1 MAQLRRLPGQLV
13 IAWKH
18 HWPYYVAEAMGLAC
32 FLCCASMAT
41 VLLQHPA
48 SPVRQALN
56 SAIARRSV
64 LGVVMGLVS
73 VSIAYSSWGKR
84 SGAHINPAVP
94 LAFWWLGS
102 ISSVDALWC
111 VVAQSTGAIAAGQL
125 MFLVLGR
132 LYADSP
138 VHYVMTKPMPQ
149 PLGEPIAFAAEFVIS
164 LLMMFLLLWALQNKK
179 IKDKAGWLV
188 GGLIAVYILVESPY
202 SGMSL
207 NPARSVG
214 SAVAAGDYH
223 GLWVYWLAPP
233 AAMWTAALLF
243 RRFCQRALSSRALG
257 TGCRPDS
264 CLPHYPQDKVGA
276 E

>member
-1 MAQLRRLPGQLV
+1 MAQLRRLPDQLAL
-13 IAWKH
+13 AWKC
-18 HWPYYVAEAMGLAC
+18 HWPHYVTEAVGLAY
-32 FLCCASMAT
+32 FVSCASIVT
-41 VLLQHPA
+41 VLLEHPA
-48 SPVRQALN
+48 SPVRQAID

-64 LGVVMGLVS
+64 LGVVMGLVI
-73 VSIAYSSWGKR
+73 VSIAYSPWGKR
-84 SGAHINPAVP
+84 SGAHINPAVT
-94 LAFWWLGS
+94 LTFWRLDS
-102 ISSVDALWC
+102 ISLADALWY
-111 VVAQSTGAIAAGQL
+111 VVAQFTGAIAAGQL

-132 LYADSP
+132 FYANSS

-164 LLMMFLLLWALQNKK
+164 FLLMFLLLWALQNKK
-179 IKDKAGWLV
+179 TKDKAGWLI
-188 GGLIAVYILVESPY
+188 GGLIAFYILVESPY

-233 AAMWTAALLF
+233 AAMWIAAMLF
-243 RRFCQRALSSRALG
+243 RRFCQRKRPACASP
-257 TGCRPDS
+257 TGRGPDL
-264 CLPHYPQDKVGA
+264 CLPQYPQEAVDA